1 LLLCGF
7 DFVGIFVDE
16 HTLDP
21 VVEVAKVEDSNRKK
35 RIPLVLENIPIFR
48 PFSPT
53 TS

>member
-1 LLLCGF
+1 LYDVILTFPGFFSLLLLCGF

-35 RIPLVLENIPIFR
+35 
-48 PFSPT
+48 
-53 TS
+53 